1 MALDQQTEKS
11 QKQEKEIHRLQNECE
26 SATAQLEKLQEF
38 EQKAQELLS
47 QAVVYTETISTLQK
61 DLVSE
66 KVNNEKFKA
75 SLEKL
80 GLNLDILDNDINVV
94 VEKMLGVPEISK
106 CISSLFR
113 ETDENKERETKCDKC
128 SETLEKVES
137 DLYTQAEQVVSS
149 ISAEW
154 KEQCDKLSA
163 DVNNLQQLNESLQKE
178 NAKMQVD
185 ISTLTSQINSLTTQ
199 QTALQ
204 LANSQ
209 LVAEKEE
216 VRKKLFLFRIALS

>member
-1 MALDQQTEKS
+1 MAQID
-11 QKQEKEIHRLQNECE
+11 
-26 SATAQLEKLQEF
+26 KLQEY

-47 QAVVYTETISTLQK
+47 QAAVYTETIATLQK
-61 DLVSE
+61 DLISE
-66 KVNNEKFKA
+66 KVTNEKFKT

-94 VEKMLGVPEISK
+94 VEKMLSNPDLAKNIASLLHLEESKECEIR
-106 CISSLFR
+106 CQ
-113 ETDENKERETKCDKC
+113 KC
-128 SETLEKVES
+128 SGSLNLEEDDEAYRK
-137 DLYTQAEQVVSS
+137 AEQVVSS

-154 KEQCDKLSA
+154 NLQCEKLVA
-163 DVNNLQQLNESLQKE
+163 EVGNLQQINDSLQNE
-178 NAKMQVD
+178 NAKMQVE
-185 ISTLTSQINSLTTQ
+185 ISTLTSQVNSLTTQ

-216 VRKKLFLFRIALS
+216 VGLFVLFICCETILFIITA